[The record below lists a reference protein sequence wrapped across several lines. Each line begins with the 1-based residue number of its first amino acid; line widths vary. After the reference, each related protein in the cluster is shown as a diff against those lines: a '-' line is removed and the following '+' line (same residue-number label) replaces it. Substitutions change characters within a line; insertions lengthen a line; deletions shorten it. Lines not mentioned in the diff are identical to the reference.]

1 MVYDCSINDTI
12 AATDVADETSILR
25 IILFLLS
32 KLTLLKLNIAEQYSS
47 RHTISQKKMGCIA
60 LRGLRSWACAVL
72 SCRLVGWR
80 PHRRTHNTGFL
91 NGF

>member
-1 MVYDCSINDTI
+1 MI
-12 AATDVADETSILR
+12 AASMTPLQQQTDVADETSILR

-32 KLTLLKLNIAEQYSS
+32 KLTLLKLNIAEQNSS
-47 RHTISQKKMGCIA
+47 RHTISQKKVGRIA

-80 PHRRTHNTGFL
+80 GAHIADTGFL